1 MARSRSADYD
11 SQRDRILALAVRAFA
26 ETGYASATMAALASA
41 CGTSKAR
48 LYHYYPSKEA
58 ILFDS
63 LDRYTARL
71 GEVVAGVRTQR
82 LAPRGEL
89 RALVRAL
96 LVEYRHS
103 REYHVALLNDV
114 KFLDEP
120 KRERIRARER
130 EIVEALADMLERAW
144 PQRVRGSQRKPMTMA
159 LLGMVNFTF
168 AWLRPDG
175 PMSYEQYADLVID
188 LWENGLA
195 GQGPRSSGSQAGH
208 HIAHSTIACA
218 SIDAATK
225 R

>member
-71 GEVVAGVRTQR
+71 GEIVAGVRAQR
-82 LAPRGEL
+82 LPARDEL
-89 RALVRAL
+89 HALVRAL

-103 REYHVALLNDV
+103 RESHVALLNDV
-114 KFLDEP
+114 TFLDEP
-120 KRERIRARER
+120 NRERIRSRER
-130 EIVEALADMLERAW
+130 EVVEALADTLERAW
-144 PQRVRGSQRKPMTMA
+144 PRRVRGSQRKPLTMA
-159 LLGMVNFTF
+159 LLGMINFTF

-175 PMSYEQYADLVID
+175 PMSYEQYAELVID

-195 GQGPRSSGSQAGH
+195 GSGGESSRTRPAPRVER
-208 HIAHSTIACA
+208 STIACA
-218 SIDAATK
+218 PIDAPAK
-225 R
+225 H